1 MCKKPGLYIALPC
14 LVLVTAAWWS
24 NESTSPTLGKISTG
38 TREIGEN
45 DFQISFMGPEGVLEK
60 GPTLHRLKAVDSTCD

>member
-1 MCKKPGLYIALPC
+1 MRKKPGLYIALPC

-24 NESTSPTLGKISTG
+24 SESIAPTLGKISTG

-45 DFQISFMGPEGVLEK
+45 DFQIPGSG
-60 GPTLHRLKAVDSTCD
+60 RSS